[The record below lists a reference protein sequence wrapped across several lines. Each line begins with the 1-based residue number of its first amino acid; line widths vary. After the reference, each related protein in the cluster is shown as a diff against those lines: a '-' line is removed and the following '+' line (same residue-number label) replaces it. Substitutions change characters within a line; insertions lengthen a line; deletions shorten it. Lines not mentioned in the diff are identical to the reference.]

1 MCLGQAGEAIKNKH
15 RQEDLQYSR
24 IVSLSYADF
33 LPLVPRSTIMGP
45 DPPNSSLRILKG
57 TNCTICWIRERHMSA
72 TKYFSHTKRQNTSG
86 FVR

>member
-1 MCLGQAGEAIKNKH
+1 MFGPGKTEIKNKY
-15 RQEDLQYSR
+15 RKEDLQCSR

-33 LPLVPRSTIMGP
+33 LPLVPRGTIMGP
-45 DPPNSSLRILKG
+45 DPPNSSLRILKD